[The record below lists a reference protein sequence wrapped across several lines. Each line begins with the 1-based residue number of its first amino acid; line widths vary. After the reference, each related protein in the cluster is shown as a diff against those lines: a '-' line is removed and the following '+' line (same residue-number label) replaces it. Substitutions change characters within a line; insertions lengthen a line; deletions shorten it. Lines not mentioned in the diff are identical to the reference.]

1 MSAVNSRAIVVGVDG
16 SGSSLDAVGWAA
28 REAELRGAPLKLVS
42 AYQVRAL
49 YTSFVALP
57 SHLGSEE
64 HAAAESILT
73 SASLVAR
80 RSVENPNALTIT
92 TESIVGPTI
101 QAMLDES
108 SDASMMVVG
117 SRGNGEYFA
126 ELLGSVSTAV
136 AVQAHCPVVIV
147 PGSVELHSARGPVVL
162 GVDASAHNQAAV
174 RLAFE
179 EASLRRTGLRA
190 VHVSTDELVSSPDA
204 SATDRSDAIMFHGR
218 TVLAESLSGWS
229 EQYPDVAVERTV
241 LHGNVVDK
249 ILEVSLRAQAVVVG
263 SSGRSG
269 FSGLLLGS
277 TVRSLAHRV
286 DCPLIIAR
294 G

>member
-1 MSAVNSRAIVVGVDG
+1 MSTVNSKAIVVGVDG

-42 AYQVRAL
+42 AYQIRAL

-64 HAAAESILT
+64 NARADSILT

-80 RSVENPNALTIT
+80 RSVEKPDALTIMI
-92 TESIVGPTI
+92 EPIVGPTV
-101 QAMLDES
+101 QALIEES
-108 SDASMMVVG
+108 ATASMMVVG

-136 AVQAHCPVVIV
+136 AVQARCPVVIV
-147 PGSVELHSARGPVVL
+147 PRSVELHSARGPVVL
-162 GVDASAHNQAAV
+162 GVDASAHNQEAV

-179 EASLRRTGLRA
+179 EASLRGTGLVA
-190 VHVSTDELVSSPDA
+190 VHVSTDRLVSSPDA
-204 SATDRSDAIMFHGR
+204 STSDKSEAIVSTGR
-218 TVLAESLSGWS
+218 TVLAENLSGWS
-229 EQYPDVAVERTV
+229 ELYPDVVVKQTVLRGDVVER
-241 LHGNVVDK
+241 
-249 ILEVSLRAQAVVVG
+249 ILGAAVRAEAVVVG
-263 SSGRSG
+263 SSGRTG
-269 FSGLLLGS
+269 FSGQLLGS

>member
-1 MSAVNSRAIVVGVDG
+1 MSTFGAKAIVVGVDG
-16 SGSSLDAVGWAA
+16 SSSSLDAVGWAA
-28 REAELRGAPLKLVS
+28 RAAELRGAPLKLVS
-42 AYQVRAL
+42 AYQVKAL
-49 YTSFVALP
+49 YTSVVALP
-57 SHLGSEE
+57 SHIGSEE

-92 TESIVGPTI
+92 TESLVGPTI
-101 QAMLDES
+101 QSMLDES
-108 SDASMMVVG
+108 STASMLVVG

-147 PGSVELHSARGPVVL
+147 PGSVEVHSSRGPVVL
-162 GVDASAHNQAAV
+162 GVDVSAHNQKAV

-179 EASLRRTGLRA
+179 EASLRGTGLVA
-190 VHVSTDELVSSPDA
+190 VHVSTDELISSPDA
-204 SATDRSDAIMFHGR
+204 SAADRADAIVSNGR
-218 TVLAESLSGWS
+218 TVLAESLSGWIH
-229 EQYPDVAVERTV
+229 QYPDVAVERTV
-241 LHGNVVDK
+241 LRGNVADK
-249 ILEVSLRAQAVVVG
+249 ILEVASRAQAVVVG
-263 SSGRSG
+263 SSGRGG

-286 DCPLIIAR
+286 DCPLIVAR

>member
-1 MSAVNSRAIVVGVDG
+1 MRTVGPKAIVVGVDG

-28 REAELRGAPLKLVS
+28 RAAELRGLPVKLVS
-42 AYQVRAL
+42 AYQVKAL

-57 SHLGSEE
+57 SHIGSEE
-64 HAAAESILT
+64 HTAAESILAW
-73 SASLVAR
+73 ASLVAR
-80 RSVENPNALTIT
+80 RSVKNPDTLVIT
-92 TESIVGPTI
+92 SESIVGPTI
-101 QAMLDES
+101 QTMLEQS
-108 SDASMMVVG
+108 SSASMIVLG

-147 PGSVELHSARGPVVL
+147 PGSVELHSSAGPVVL
-162 GVDASAHNQAAV
+162 GIDGSPHNQNAV
-174 RLAFE
+174 RLAFD
-179 EASLRRTGLRA
+179 EASLRGADLVA
-190 VHVSTDELVSSPDA
+190 VHVSTDELISSPDA
-204 SATDRSDAIMFHGR
+204 SAGDRSEAIVSNGR

-229 EQYPDVAVERTV
+229 EQFPDVAVQRTV
-241 LHGNVVDK
+241 LRGNVAEG
-249 ILEVSLRAQAVVVG
+249 ILEVASRAQAVVVG
-263 SSGRSG
+263 SSGRGG